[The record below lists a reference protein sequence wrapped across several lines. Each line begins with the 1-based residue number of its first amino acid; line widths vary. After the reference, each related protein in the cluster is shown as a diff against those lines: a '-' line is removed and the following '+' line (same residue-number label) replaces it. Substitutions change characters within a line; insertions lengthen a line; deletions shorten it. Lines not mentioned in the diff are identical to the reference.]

1 MFRLGLFQLPAWV
14 FLFPELGAMQLGGV
28 FCYALNAPPGVF
40 GIVRGRKYRVSNAS
54 CPPPPVL
61 PLRVFHQVV
70 GQRFKTAF
78 VHLQAVGVGR
88 PHPLFLPNPAAFYLV
103 AGKLA
108 FQNDVMVKTDGLLP
122 CVRVCV
128 LVFRHCNGFR
138 GGQPSGFALCP

>member
-1 MFRLGLFQLPAWV
+1 MF
-14 FLFPELGAMQLGGV
+14 
-28 FCYALNAPPGVF
+28 
-40 GIVRGRKYRVSNAS
+40 
-54 CPPPPVL
+54 
-61 PLRVFHQVV
+61 V
-70 GQRFKTAF
+70 GKTAF

-122 CVRVCV
+122 CVLVCV

-138 GGQPSGFALCP
+138 GGQPSGFALCPQPAKKVANVPVCLFLCFR